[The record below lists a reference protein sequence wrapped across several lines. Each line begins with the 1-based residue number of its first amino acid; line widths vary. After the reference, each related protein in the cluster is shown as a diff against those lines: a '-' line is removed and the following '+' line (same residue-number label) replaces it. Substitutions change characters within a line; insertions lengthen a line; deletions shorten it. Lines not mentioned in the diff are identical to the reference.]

1 MEVLFIEKMKPNKNI
16 MKKSNIILI
25 VFATIILIA
34 VLTNPSIEE
43 HKQAVKSVINQVVQN
58 SISENKSDIEK
69 LGVLFGSSLAENLI
83 ENSVTRDNYIVF
95 SITKFKWKGESK
107 SIGYGLFGNV
117 FLSEKVNKAFN
128 NNEINNYE
136 NTTETVDSIA
146 VTIDT
151 MATE

>member
-1 MEVLFIEKMKPNKNI
+1 MEVLFIEKMKTNKNI
-16 MKKSNIILI
+16 MKKSNIVLI

-58 SISENKSDIEK
+58 SISENGSDMEK
-69 LGVLFGSSLAENLI
+69 LGILFGSSLAEKLI
-83 ENSVTRDNYIVF
+83 ENSVTRDNYILF
-95 SITKFKWKGESK
+95 SITKITWQGKSK

-128 NNEINNYE
+128 NNEENNYE
-136 NTTETVDSIA
+136 NTLETVDTMA
-146 VTIDT
+146 VSVDS